1 MNRISPSFLSLS
13 CLVAGLVASACGGE
27 PVGRICDLGQE
38 VEEGTNIVASPS
50 LDCTTR
56 TCLKVRQERLELPP
70 GSRYPTGNKGL
81 CTAECE
87 SSDDCERVPES
98 PCQLGFTCGIATTA
112 GAFCCEKVCIC
123 KDYIVL
129 PESGELETPVECNPD
144 DANNSCCNL
153 EGRPGNYDN
162 CPI

>member
-1 MNRISPSFLSLS
+1 MNRFVFALSAVTLSLT
-13 CLVAGLVASACGGE
+13 AAACGGE

-38 VEEGTNIVASPS
+38 VDEGTNIVATES

-56 TCLKVRQERLELPP
+56 TCLKVRQEVLELPP

-81 CTAECE
+81 CTAKCE

-98 PCQLGFTCGIATTA
+98 PCQLGFTCGVATTV
-112 GAFCCEKVCIC
+112 GSFCCEKVCIC

-129 PESGELETPVECNPD
+129 PEDGSDLEVPIECDPD
-144 DANNSCCNL
+144 NADNVCCNL
-153 EGRPGNYDN
+153 EGRTGNADYPN
-162 CPI
+162 CPG